1 MSSNVENIFTK
12 KLMPAVTLYDV
23 DDARWLAETYLKNGL
38 DVMEI
43 TFRTEVTATAIEVI
57 SREFPEFNIGAGTIL
72 TPEQVSEAVNAGA
85 QFGLAPGL
93 NPTVVNAAHD
103 QNLLFIPGVATP
115 SEIEQALELGC
126 KVLKFFPAE
135 PMGGVATIKAFA
147 GPYRHTEVK
156 FIPMGGI
163 DESNMKEYLD
173 LDSVIA
179 VGGSWLAPSKLIQK
193 RASEK
198 ISEIVKKAL
207 DHIPV

>member
-1 MSSNVENIFTK
+1 MEEFFTK
-12 KLMPAVTLYDV
+12 KLMPAVTVNDV

-43 TFRTEVTATAIEVI
+43 TFRTEVTEAAVEAIATD
-57 SREFPEFNIGAGTIL
+57 FPDFKIGAGTIL
-72 TPEQVSEAVNAGA
+72 SMEQVSDAADAGA

-93 NPTVVNAAHD
+93 NPSVVKAARD
-103 QNLLFIPGVATP
+103 QNLPFIPGVATP
-115 SEIEQALELGC
+115 SEIEKALELGC

-135 PMGGVATIKAFA
+135 PMGGVATLKAFA

-156 FIPMGGI
+156 FIPMGGVN
-163 DESNMKEYLD
+163 ESNMDDYLD